1 MKGCRCLEID
11 CWDGPNNDPV
21 VYHGY
26 TLTNKISFMT
36 VIQVIDKYA
45 FVVGTCVTCF
55 NILLISY
62 QHAFRV
68 LMDYENS
75 VA

>member
-45 FVVGTCVTCF
+45 FVVGTCVTY
-55 NILLISY
+55 LPD
-62 QHAFRV
+62 V
-68 LMDYENS
+68 LRYS
-75 VA
+75 